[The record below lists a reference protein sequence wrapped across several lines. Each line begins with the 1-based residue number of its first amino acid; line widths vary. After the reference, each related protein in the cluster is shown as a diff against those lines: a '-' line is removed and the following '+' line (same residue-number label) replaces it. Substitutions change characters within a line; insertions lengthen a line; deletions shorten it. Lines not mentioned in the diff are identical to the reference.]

1 MNYYLSVIP
10 YFGAMQAGVV
20 PSISV
25 LGPANNSFGEFFC
38 TSLDQCA
45 SVVRPWT
52 NFFKQVNATANSCQ
66 VSSDR
71 NSSSSEILDTTTS
84 RTKYQYFP
92 IASSL
97 DFNLTPGMET
107 TLSNLWS
114 AHLNSI
120 GYASKLF
127 PQSLAAMSAEESKFG
142 LSWSNLV
149 DFIAAANFNCNF
161 VITNVLQNLLPK
173 RVLTTGDTAPMI
185 SDMTRLENRAILF
198 IEVLDTANVYSAS
211 YLEKVWD
218 YSMCTE
224 PARALGR
231 EIITLGVYRPS
242 LIIRDGF
249 ELLPL
254 IKNQSKIICLK

>member
-1 MNYYLSVIP
+1 
-10 YFGAMQAGVV
+10 MQAGVV

-38 TSLDQCA
+38 TSPEQCV

-52 NFFKQVNATANSCQ
+52 NFFKQVNATANTCEVNTDSK
-66 VSSDR
+66 SNSGDES
-71 NSSSSEILDTTTS
+71 NSSSENLDTS
-84 RTKYQYFP
+84 NRTKYQHFP

-127 PQSLAAMSAEESKFG
+127 PQSLAAMSAEEEKFG

-149 DFIAAANFNCNF
+149 DFIAAADFNCNF

-173 RVLTTGDTAPMI
+173 RVLTTGDVAPMI

-198 IEVLDTANVYSAS
+198 IEALYTANVYSKS

-218 YSMCTE
+218 FSMCTE

-231 EIITLGVYRPS
+231 EIITLGVYRPL
-242 LIIRDGF
+242 LIVKDGF